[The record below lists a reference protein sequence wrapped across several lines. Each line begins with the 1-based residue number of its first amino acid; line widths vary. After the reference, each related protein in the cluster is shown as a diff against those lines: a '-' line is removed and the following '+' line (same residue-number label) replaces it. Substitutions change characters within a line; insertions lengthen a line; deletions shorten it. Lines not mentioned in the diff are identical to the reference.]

1 MSQCNASS
9 IYCSSC
15 VWAVRVHFKELPPSS
30 AGQLLTL
37 CHKQWTLSP
46 SFTIAAPPCVIITVV
61 PCCFYKDTTAFT
73 DNTMQWLKNDPHIAE
88 RQKHFRNSANII
100 SLVIEFKSLIQAMV
114 TLNELSLY
122 VVMKSS
128 VSVPNVCKLGSGMC
142 CAMSSLLLTSCWWCC
157 WHFGNGSCSI
167 FLSSLDGYN
176 ISITMFS
183 TTTF

>member
-1 MSQCNASS
+1 MDSVPIFYN
-9 IYCSSC
+9 
-15 VWAVRVHFKELPPSS
+15 RR
-30 AGQLLTL
+30 
-37 CHKQWTLSP
+37 
-46 SFTIAAPPCVIITVV
+46 PPCVIITVV

-122 VVMKSS
+122 VAMKSS
-128 VSVPNVCKLGSGMC
+128 VCAKCWQIGVGHVLCHQLPADKLLM
-142 CAMSSLLLTSCWWCC
+142 MLLTLWKWVLLY
-157 WHFGNGSCSI
+157 I
-167 FLSSLDGYN
+167 FVITSYGYN